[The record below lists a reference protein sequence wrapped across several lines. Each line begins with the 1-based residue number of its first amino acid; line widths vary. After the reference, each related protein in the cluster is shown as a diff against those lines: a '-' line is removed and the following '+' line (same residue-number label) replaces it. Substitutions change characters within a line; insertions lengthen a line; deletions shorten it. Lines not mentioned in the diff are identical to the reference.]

1 MRAGENHEIIA
12 EALVDALIDEPFY
25 LAITVDLPPLS
36 PDTQKAGTGTQT
48 TEVVTTKKAGT
59 GRRAKLV
66 RYFEYSMEEG
76 ERLGAL
82 VVPQA
87 DTFGAAVWLFP
98 NSPEVLQKSE
108 REKKAFLEVL
118 LGKRGFENYKSIIA
132 FMSSKAEE
140 AVPED
145 SWYLSILG
153 VSPKR
158 QGRGLGGALIRPTL
172 AKADKMGV
180 PCYVETFSP
189 RSVGFYKKFG
199 FAEVASHVEPITKC
213 RYWIMLREPRSF

>member
-1 MRAGENHEIIA
+1 MTARENYETIA
-12 EALVDALIDEPFY
+12 EALVDALTDDPFY
-25 LAITVDLPPLS
+25 VAITVDLPPVS
-36 PDTQKAGTGTQT
+36 PDTQ
-48 TEVVTTKKAGT
+48 KAGT

-76 ERLGAL
+76 KRLGAL
-82 VVPQA
+82 VVPQTNA
-87 DTFGAAVWLFP
+87 FGAAVWLFP
-98 NSPEVLQKSE
+98 NSPEVSRKSE

-118 LGKRGFENYKSIIA
+118 LGNRGFENYKSIIA

-140 AVPED
+140 SVPED

-158 QGRGLGGALIRPTL
+158 QGRGLGGALIKPTL
-172 AKADKMGV
+172 SKADERGI
-180 PCYVETFSP
+180 PCYLETFST
-189 RSVGFYKKFG
+189 RNVRFYNKFG
-199 FAEVASHVEPITKC
+199 FAEVASHIEPITKS